1 MVDVSQLLF
10 GRFALMVLT
19 LIRRGPPGI
28 VRCTI
33 SKKSQ
38 DAMKK
43 HQEEKKKRREER
55 KKTEQARMSL
65 EWKKKA
71 EEILM
76 KASRNGARQ
85 ERSKGESRT
94 TQTCPM
100 RKEGE

>member
-10 GRFALMVLT
+10 GCFALMMLT

-28 VRCTI
+28 VRCII

-43 HQEEKKKRREER
+43 HQEEKKKRREAG

-65 EWKKKA
+65 EW
-71 EEILM
+71 
-76 KASRNGARQ
+76 NGRKRQ
-85 ERSKGESRT
+85 KRF
-94 TQTCPM
+94 
-100 RKEGE
+100 